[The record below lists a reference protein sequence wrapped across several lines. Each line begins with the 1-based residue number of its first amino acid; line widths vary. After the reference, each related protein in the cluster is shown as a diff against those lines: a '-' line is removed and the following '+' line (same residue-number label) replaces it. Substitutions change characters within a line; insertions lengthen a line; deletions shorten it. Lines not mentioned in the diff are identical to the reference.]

1 MERGFRSVVLRVTA
15 HPAWP
20 RVRFAFLGFHALAM
34 VLVAL
39 PAPTRGTDGTHFR
52 SKTVQ
57 MEVAAWAARL
67 EAIGVHRSPKA
78 LKEDLIHL
86 SRTWVGARRTLLT
99 PAVRYQRAINARQ
112 GWYMFTGPDREP
124 ARFVLDARTTSGV
137 EVPIFEFNRKVSAPE
152 LVAPGFLESYRIR
165 RLMLF
170 TVWSGRKETFEE
182 VCRAFDRHVR
192 GKRSDL
198 DEVRCRLLARR
209 SAHPGLPEVERP
221 EKSVRELV
229 LRAQSDRGK
238 AKRPKAKRPKAPKGG
253 ESP

>member
-1 MERGFRSVVLRVTA
+1 
-15 HPAWP
+15 
-20 RVRFAFLGFHALAM
+20 M

-57 MEVAAWAARL
+57 TEVAAWAERL
-67 EAIGVHRSPKA
+67 GALGVRRTPKE
-78 LKEDLIHL
+78 LQEDLIDL
-86 SRTWVGARRTLLT
+86 SRTWVSARSALLR
-99 PAVRYQRAINARQ
+99 PSILYQRLINARQ

-124 ARFVLDARTTSGV
+124 ARFVLDARTKSG
-137 EVPIFEFNRKVSAPE
+137 ERVPVFEFNRKVSAPE

-192 GKRSDL
+192 ARRSDL
-198 DEVRCRLLARR
+198 EEVRCRLMARA
-209 SAHPGLPEVERP
+209 SAHPSRP
-221 EKSVRELV
+221 DVSRNEKEAKKLV
-229 LRAQSDRGK
+229 LVAGTEK
-238 AKRPKAKRPKAPKGG
+238 GTTKRPKEKREKNSKQREAP
-253 ESP
+253 